1 MPVFVL
7 TMGSALHLP
16 ILSDQTRP
24 TVKEAVM
31 QLIEWEV
38 NEDGKDTIAVGRYPH
53 FPFILSRA
61 RNPSIQH

>member
-1 MPVFVL
+1 
-7 TMGSALHLP
+7 
-16 ILSDQTRP
+16 
-24 TVKEAVM
+24 M